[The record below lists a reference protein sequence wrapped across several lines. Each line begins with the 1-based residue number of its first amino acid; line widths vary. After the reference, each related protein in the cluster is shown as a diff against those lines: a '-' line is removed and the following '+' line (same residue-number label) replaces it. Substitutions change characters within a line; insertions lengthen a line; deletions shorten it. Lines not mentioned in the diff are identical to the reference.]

1 MAYTTG
7 TAANPA
13 ALLSSL
19 ATFASANGWTITPL
33 SSGTGFTSPDG
44 ATFALSTL
52 TDTLWIRGC
61 VGFDGTKI
69 PSLQPGAATVA
80 AISNQIAGPY
90 AGYTF
95 FAGNEAGAYYLHG
108 IIEASAGI
116 YKPFALG
123 RLVKFD
129 ATVGGEYASAVCWQ
143 IGSSDTNYPD
153 DSYHDY
159 LFDSTHNYGNSV
171 GGWSHVRADLDGK
184 SNNWMTLRPDWDG
197 NTAIGSARKGGIQS
211 SLLGIGYQRY
221 NKLVPIMPI
230 YLFADRPDSM
240 RSPLGYVPHLRLVD
254 LTLLQPKEIISVGGE
269 DWQVFPAH
277 QRTDTY
283 GTYQST
289 TPSSGYYGY
298 AFRRI
303 A

>member
-1 MAYTTG
+1 M
-7 TAANPA
+7 
-13 ALLSSL
+13 
-19 ATFASANGWTITPL
+19 
-33 SSGTGFTSPDG
+33 
-44 ATFALSTL
+44 
-52 TDTLWIRGC
+52 
-61 VGFDGTKI
+61 
-69 PSLQPGAATVA
+69 
-80 AISNQIAGPY
+80 
-90 AGYTF
+90 
-95 FAGNEAGAYYLHG
+95 
-108 IIEASAGI
+108 
-116 YKPFALG
+116 
-123 RLVKFD
+123 KFD

-143 IGSSDTNYPD
+143 IGDGYTNYPD

-240 RSPLGYVPHLRLVD
+240 RSPLGYVPHPAGRPDAAAAEGDQRRRRRLAGV
-254 LTLLQPKEIISVGGE
+254 
-269 DWQVFPAH
+269 PAH
-277 QRTDTY
+277 QRTDTS

>member
-19 ATFASANGWTITPL
+19 ATFATANGWMITPVD
-33 SSGTGFTSPDG
+33 GATGFTSPDG
-44 ATFALSTL
+44 ATFTVAAYS
-52 TDTLWIRGC
+52 DTLWICGC
-61 VGFDGTKI
+61 VGLDSTKTQ
-69 PSLQPGAATVA
+69 LMQPGAAIVA

-95 FAGNEAGAYYLHG
+95 FAGAEAGAYYLHG

-129 ATVGGEYASAVCWQ
+129 ATVGGEYASAVCWDT
-143 IGSSDTNYPD
+143 GSSEINYP
-153 DSYHDY
+153 SSGYHDY
-159 LFDSTHNYGNSV
+159 LFDSGHYYSSSG

-184 SNNWMTLRPDWDG
+184 SSNWMTFNPNWSG
-197 NTAIGSARKGGIQS
+197 NAALGSARSFGIQS

-230 YLFADRPDSM
+230 YVFGDRPDGM

-254 LTLLQPKEIISVGGE
+254 LTLLQPKQIISIGGE

-277 QRTDTY
+277 QRTDVWNAY
-283 GTYQST
+283 PST
-289 TPSSGYYGY
+289 IPSSGYYGY

-303 A
+303 P